1 MFAARLT
8 PCPFKTNSKCA
19 TTRTVRWFVF
29 SKSAAYSCE
38 CELVCR
44 SVRIAEAHQW
54 AKAHFLVGA
63 RIDLATQ
70 AQAAENMAFD
80 LEKVQNIADRV
91 ARSSG
96 LEVVDVE
103 VSGGGKHRTLRV
115 FIDRPGA
122 APAAD
127 RPDGVTHEDC
137 AKFSREFGTI
147 VDVEDAF
154 PGGSYVLEVSSPGL
168 DRKLTKAADFE
179 RFRGQRVKLM
189 TREPVDNNRHFEGKL
204 ESFENGKLLLDLSAA
219 RKKKMRPKEG
229 ESSRVEIELR
239 NVEKANLVPEI

>member
-1 MFAARLT
+1 
-8 PCPFKTNSKCA
+8 
-19 TTRTVRWFVF
+19 
-29 SKSAAYSCE
+29 
-38 CELVCR
+38 
-44 SVRIAEAHQW
+44 
-54 AKAHFLVGA
+54 
-63 RIDLATQ
+63 
-70 AQAAENMAFD
+70 MAFD
-80 LEKVQNIADRV
+80 PEKLRQIAERV
-91 ARSSG
+91 ALSSG
-96 LEVVDVE
+96 LEVVEIE
-103 VSGGGKHRTLRV
+103 VLGSGKHRTLRV

-147 VDVEDAF
+147 IDVEDAV

-189 TREPVDNNRHFEGKL
+189 TREPVNGNRHFEGKL
-204 ESFENGKLLLDLSAA
+204 ESFENGKLLLDLSAGKLN
-219 RKKKMRPKEG
+219 KKKIRPKDG
-229 ESSRVEIELR
+229 ESTQVEIEFR